1 MMKQPVFKI
10 FAVAAICVVGL
21 SACEELPTKNAAL
34 SSRALSDSVRM
45 LLTDM
50 ATLRKEIVDLHAEI
64 ADLKT
69 CGDLSPKQDA
79 ASGEKSIDSL
89 YFDRNGCV
97 SSRIRKMDNAQ
108 TTTDYIYDDQ
118 GRLSAVCSSPAN
130 GASSVAT
137 YEYSG
142 KVVTYTYSI
151 LYDKDVWPDKEPVV
165 MTTVYEYY

>member
-1 MMKQPVFKI
+1 MKHRIFKI
-10 FAVAAICVVGL
+10 IAVAAIGVVGL
-21 SACEELPTKNAAL
+21 QACDMMPNENAAL
-34 SSRALSDSVRM
+34 SSRELSDSVRM

-50 ATLRKEIVDLHAEI
+50 ATLQEEIVGLRAEI
-64 ADLKT
+64 AALKARN
-69 CGDLSPKQDA
+69 GIAPEEEANA
-79 ASGEKSIDSL
+79 AATPIDSL

-108 TTTDYIYDDQ
+108 TTTDYIYDDH
-118 GRLSAVCSSPAN
+118 GRLSAVCTSPVN

-151 LYDKDVWPDKEPVV
+151 MYDKDMWPDKEPVV